1 MEVKRMERQYT
12 VEDIYHLPEGVRAEL
27 IDGDLYSMAAPG
39 TRHQEVTGELFGII
53 REYIKKNKGECKV
66 FAAPFAVFL
75 KQDNQNYVEP
85 DISVICDKNKITEK
99 GCNGAPDW
107 IIEVVSPGSEKMDYM
122 RKLLK
127 YQTAGVRE
135 YWIVDP
141 KKDRVIVYNFEQD
154 DMAEYTMKDSVTAG
168 IYGDLEISFEDI

>member
-1 MEVKRMERQYT
+1 MQKGGVAMEVKRMERRYT

-27 IDGDLYSMAAPG
+27 IDGDLYSMAAPE

-99 GCNGAPDW
+99 GCFRKS
-107 IIEVVSPGSEKMDYM
+107 EV
-122 RKLLK
+122 
-127 YQTAGVRE
+127 
-135 YWIVDP
+135 I
-141 KKDRVIVYNFEQD
+141 
-154 DMAEYTMKDSVTAG
+154 
-168 IYGDLEISFEDI
+168 